1 MSEAIEDAIKHFGSA
16 GELARQAGVTS
27 MAVSHWK
34 KRGIPVVRALQID
47 LLTNGQVS
55 KECLR
60 PDIFHPQDAQND
72 SGVAES
78 SRKAS

>member
-34 KRGIPVVRALQID
+34 KRGVPVVRALQID
-47 LLTNGQVS
+47 LLTNGQVP
-55 KECLR
+55 KEQLR
-60 PDIFHPQDAQND
+60 PDIFHPEDAKND
-72 SGVAES
+72 AAAPEAV
-78 SRKAS
+78 RKAS